1 MGIIHRR
8 NPTANH
14 YKSPSLSL
22 AAAQVALL
30 FTCTYPTPTPPV
42 ATPPPTITAWDLH
55 YYLQYDGNGSGGVCG
70 VLTGKSPTL
79 RGPTCQCVLGLVLMV
94 MSEVGNSYS
103 YQESSRSQLPIL
115 SFFLS
120 SCHHCMIHQFC
131 SLVLQ
136 TRTATEQFKSE
147 MRHIYSVST
156 VYLQC
161 ISSADR
167 EAGWM
172 EFCVVT
178 SSYVTPCSLS
188 HPACAWLTARW
199 WNCSRSK
206 VTHCNSIFI
215 VVMLSRLSDQY
226 QLLWCIEIWHI
237 LLLSGKLWPQHFP
250 RLSRFSRASGNLLVV
265 GDV

>member
-1 MGIIHRR
+1 MPLKFCFVQNYAKYPIMRQKNHSWSGFGFLRWHHRC
-8 NPTANH
+8 H
-14 YKSPSLSL
+14 CYHFSP
-22 AAAQVALL
+22 
-30 FTCTYPTPTPPV
+30 
-42 ATPPPTITAWDLH
+42 
-55 YYLQYDGNGSGGVCG
+55 
-70 VLTGKSPTL
+70 LTS
-79 RGPTCQCVLGLVLMV
+79 RYNFLMV
-94 MSEVGNSYS
+94 ITEEGNSYS

>member
-1 MGIIHRR
+1 MCVMYSNHR
-8 NPTANH
+8 
-14 YKSPSLSL
+14 
-22 AAAQVALL
+22 
-30 FTCTYPTPTPPV
+30 PTPTPPV

-79 RGPTCQCVLGLVLMV
+79 SGPTCQCVLGLVLMV

-188 HPACAWLTARW
+188 HPACA
-199 WNCSRSK
+199 
-206 VTHCNSIFI
+206 
-215 VVMLSRLSDQY
+215 
-226 QLLWCIEIWHI
+226 
-237 LLLSGKLWPQHFP
+237 
-250 RLSRFSRASGNLLVV
+250 
-265 GDV
+265 